1 MSIDKKRI
9 FIALPFSDEFKKE
22 LAKEVFGLRAGFP
35 ELRWFG
41 PEKWHITLVPPNDL
55 SPAEIQKTRGLI
67 ENKVD
72 FKKFRIR
79 ADKIVLGPV
88 GNTERRMI
96 WLIFKNSFEFL
107 NLRARLNG
115 LFSNLENL
123 ETRSGNVHVTLAK
136 FNRLDKPDFKEKSFS
151 HDFVAEKIEIWESR
165 IFSSGSVYNS
175 LASFK
180 LL

>member
-1 MSIDKKRI
+1 MGIDKKRV
-9 FIALPFSDEFKKE
+9 FIALPLADEFKKH
-22 LAKEVFGLRAGFP
+22 LGKAVFDLKRIYP
-35 ELRWFG
+35 EFRWLS
-41 PEKWHITLVPPNDL
+41 EESWHITLVPPNDL
-55 SPAEIQKTRGLI
+55 SPAEIQETRNLI

-72 FKKFRIR
+72 FKNFRIQ

-96 WLIFKNSFEFL
+96 WLTFKNSSEFL

-115 LFSNLENL
+115 LFSNLKSI
-123 ETRSGNVHVTLAK
+123 ETRQGNIHVTLAK
-136 FNRLDKPDFKEKSFS
+136 FREFNGPEFKEK
-151 HDFVAEKIEIWESR
+151 DFQREFTADRIEILESR

-175 LASFK
+175 LASIS

>member
-1 MSIDKKRI
+1 MGIDKKRV
-9 FIALPFSDEFKKE
+9 FIALPLANEFKKHLGKAIFDLKGKYLE
-22 LAKEVFGLRAGFP
+22 F
-35 ELRWFG
+35 RWLS
-41 PEKWHITLVPPNDL
+41 EENWHITLVPPNDL

-67 ENKVD
+67 ENKVH
-72 FKKFRIR
+72 FKKFRIQ

-96 WLIFKNSFEFL
+96 WLIFKNSPEFL

-123 ETRSGNVHVTLAK
+123 ETRPGNIHVTLAK
-136 FNRLDKPDFKEKSFS
+136 FSRLDKPDFKEKSFP